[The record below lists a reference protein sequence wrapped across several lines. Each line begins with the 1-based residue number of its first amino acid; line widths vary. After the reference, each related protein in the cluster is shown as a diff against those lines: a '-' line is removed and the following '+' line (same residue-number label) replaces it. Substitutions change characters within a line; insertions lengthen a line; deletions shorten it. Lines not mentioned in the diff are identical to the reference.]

1 MEVRGNAVHFK
12 IKTPKFSYLHW
23 VSKLSLQLMELR
35 LVQSIEPR
43 KPVANQHVTS
53 NMGMLQVI

>member
-12 IKTPKFSYLHW
+12 IKTPKFSCLHW

-35 LVQSIEPR
+35 LVQSIDPR
-43 KPVANQHVTS
+43 KPVANQHGDVTS
-53 NMGMLQVI
+53 KMS